1 MLNFIRQHWF
11 GFLISAVFCLFL
23 AQFFIVLIAP
33 HHDLQNRGFAPC
45 TETMSKQV
53 SDCAGNKFC
62 VLKAVAANTFCD
74 TAVIGQGLKNWVS
87 GEQER
92 PWSNYLYIPE
102 YPQDEPDEGLEEYYE
117 SNPDIAKQM
126 LELKNKNEEL
136 ENMKNEN

>member
-1 MLNFIRQHWF
+1 
-11 GFLISAVFCLFL
+11 
-23 AQFFIVLIAP
+23 
-33 HHDLQNRGFAPC
+33 
-45 TETMSKQV
+45 MSKQV

-102 YPQDEPDEGLEEYYE
+102 YPQNEPDEGLEEYYE